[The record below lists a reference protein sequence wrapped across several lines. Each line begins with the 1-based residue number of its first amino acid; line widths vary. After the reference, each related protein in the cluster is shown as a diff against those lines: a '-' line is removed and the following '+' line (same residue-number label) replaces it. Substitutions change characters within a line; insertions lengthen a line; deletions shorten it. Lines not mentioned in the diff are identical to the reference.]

1 MLKHLKPRRSAV
13 AIMIAASI
21 GLAACSS
28 DDDDN
33 NVDPDSNPV
42 GMQPGDMEPGDNEP
56 GDMEPVGSG
65 VLEGGSQLNPNLV
78 TLNDL
83 VLSSAITVPPAV
95 GAEGAS
101 GTANISVD
109 TETGAIAG
117 SVTVQGTTGPVTMAH
132 VHQGAAG
139 EAGPVLI
146 GLESDE
152 AGTTWSIPEGSA
164 LDAAGIQAFND
175 GLLYINVHTEANAP
189 GELRVQLDD
198 SATTAP
204 SGSVTVSFRNLSASQ
219 PMTPPNV
226 ILHNA
231 PGAENGIRFFE
242 VGRPA
247 SAEVIMI
254 AEDGVFQPLDDVAQG
269 QIGAGTVS
277 AAGTAAPEAGGP
289 LTPGAMSSIT
299 LMPEMPDQVLSIVSM
314 VVCTNDGFSGV
325 DSIEIEDGT
334 FTMPI
339 YDAGSETNVLTLD
352 YWVPPCGTDNNIG
365 DSENGVI
372 TLHPGQSGSENPDF
386 DFEAGSE
393 LLEVTVTVNP

>member
-1 MLKHLKPRRSAV
+1 MLKYRKPRKAAV

-21 GLAACSS
+21 GVVACSS
-28 DDDDN
+28 DNDDN
-33 NVDPDSNPV
+33 EVVPAPNPEA
-42 GMQPGDMEPGDNEP
+42 MEPEV
-56 GDMEPVGSG
+56 MEPVVMGPEEMGPDES
-65 VLEGGSQLNPNLV
+65 EAPMGGSQLNPNLV

-83 VLSSAITVPPAV
+83 VLSSEITVPPAV

-139 EAGPVLI
+139 EAGPVVI

-242 VGRPA
+242 VGTPA
-247 SAEVIMI
+247 TAEVVMI
-254 AEDGVFQPLDDVAQG
+254 AEDGVFEPLDDVAQG

-339 YDAGSETNVLTLD
+339 YDAGSETNVLTRK
-352 YWVPPCGTDNNIG
+352 
-365 DSENGVI
+365 S
-372 TLHPGQSGSENPDF
+372 
-386 DFEAGSE
+386 
-393 LLEVTVTVNP
+393 VNDLSRKAKFLVVK